1 LKTAADWKQFYAGE
15 RAALGD
21 TGIGER
27 LERALYIEM
36 PEDGALVFPH
46 TRLAVSG
53 DLTAAVARAVV
64 RSGAREVLALG
75 VLHGGVRAEAA
86 NVARARGGDAAART
100 ALRRVYDGSDAFCAE
115 EFSLDNFQVLLAGA
129 ADHEGMATPRVHA
142 RYPFLVGDDPA
153 SLPGLEELEGLAAQM
168 PIVATTDPLHHGVGY
183 GTPGGERRR
192 LRDPS
197 TPTWARACIQ
207 AQLDRL
213 SKGDWAGFAK
223 LAAEARSDFRD
234 VGPVLGHLLK
244 GARGEVIELRLVDY
258 AETLGEEAPTWV
270 AAPLMRIG

>member
-1 LKTAADWKQFYAGE
+1 MKTAADWKQFYAGE

-21 TGIGER
+21 TGIAER

-36 PEDGALVFPH
+36 PEHGVLVFPH

-75 VLHGGVRAEAA
+75 VLHGGAQAQAA
-86 NVARARGGDAAART
+86 NVARARGGDAAARS

-129 ADHEGMATPRVHA
+129 AEHEGMAPPRVHV

-153 SLPGLEELEGLAAQM
+153 SLPGMEELEGLAAQM

-183 GTPGGERRR
+183 GTPEGERRR
-192 LRDPS
+192 LREAD
-197 TPTWARACIQ
+197 TPAWARACIQ

-223 LAAEARSDFRD
+223 LAADARSDFRD
-234 VGPVLGHLLK
+234 VGPVLGHLLQ

-258 AETLGEEAPTWV
+258 AETLGEAAPTWV

>member
-27 LERALYIEM
+27 LERAPHVEL
-36 PEDGALVFPH
+36 PEEGALVFPH

-64 RSGAREVLALG
+64 RTGAKDVLALG
-75 VLHGGVRAEAA
+75 VLHGGLHAEAA
-86 NVARARGGDAAART
+86 NVARARGGDHEAR
-100 ALRRVYDGSDAFCAE
+100 AVFRRVYAGTDAFCAE
-115 EFSLDNFQVLLAGA
+115 EFSLDNFEALLALA
-129 ADHEGMATPRVHA
+129 ADHEGTSPPRVYA
-142 RYPFLVGDDPA
+142 RYPFLVGDDPT
-153 SLPGLEELEGLAAQM
+153 SLPGIEELEGLAAQM
-168 PIVATTDPLHHGVGY
+168 PVVATTDPLHHGVGY
-183 GTPGGERRR
+183 GTPEGQRRG
-192 LRDPS
+192 LHDAA

-207 AQLDRL
+207 AQLDLL
-213 SKGDWAGFAK
+213 SKGDWSGFAK
-223 LAAEARSDFRD
+223 LAADARSDFRD